1 MVEPNEIREKCDSA
15 TSCCSPCCPRISPGE
30 ATLTCVECGRVQ
42 PAGERGWRAYL
53 TTDEDDPAEAV
64 VYCPRARRANSGAS
78 SGAVSSQADRPSPR
92 HVYRPDTASRLPRQ
106 AIGGVSPTG
115 QRAEA
120 WVEHAGRTKPDS
132 DASEHD
138 RPEPERLKKPESCAS
153 RGSSGSY
160 RTSTIA
166 YLWWR
171 RGAARGREL
180 HRAPLRRREAD
191 YRVVGEITV
200 GRSAFQVDDRSGC
213 AFRAAHEPS
222 LMYKRCRADREEHDR
237 ETEAHARH
245 PAVDTIGAQLPAQRV
260 YRATLRLRA

>member
-106 AIGGVSPTG
+106 AVGGGIADGP
-115 QRAEA
+115 
-120 WVEHAGRTKPDS
+120 AGRS
-132 DASEHD
+132 
-138 RPEPERLKKPESCAS
+138 
-153 RGSSGSY
+153 
-160 RTSTIA
+160 
-166 YLWWR
+166 
-171 RGAARGREL
+171 
-180 HRAPLRRREAD
+180 
-191 YRVVGEITV
+191 V
-200 GRSAFQVDDRSGC
+200 GRTGRPHQTR
-213 AFRAAHEPS
+213 FR
-222 LMYKRCRADREEHDR
+222 
-237 ETEAHARH
+237 
-245 PAVDTIGAQLPAQRV
+245 
-260 YRATLRLRA
+260 RLRARSARAREAEETRELRVPGIIRVIQNLDDRLPLVATRSRSRT